1 MKKILIISAI
11 IWAAVILSASYLYK
25 GTENYQTL
33 FGILLVAAVL
43 ENGFIYNYMKK
54 EKLKK

>member
-1 MKKILIISAI
+1 MKKILIINAI
-11 IWAAVILSASYLYK
+11 IWAAVILSASYLYR

-33 FGILLVAAVL
+33 FGILLVAAAL
-43 ENGFIYNYMKK
+43 ENGLIYNFLKK

>member
-11 IWAAVILSASYLYK
+11 IWAAVILSVSYLYK
-25 GTENYQTL
+25 GTENYQIL

>member
-25 GTENYQTL
+25 GTENYQIL